1 MFPAQHGDG
10 GTGTFPQLSQ
20 RPGVQLPLQ
29 ALNDAQFGAVGD
41 EHDATSTHLVEQSR
55 RVGLGRCRYL
65 VRTEAMHH
73 PAVTQGPGPAG
84 RSLHSLSGCRTFAAG
99 GSHSAGGGFEQL
111 NILNKPE
118 PPPQTPLNLFFY
130 LNPVKTVSLHRIVH
144 LDKYRGV

>member
-1 MFPAQHGDG
+1 MASSTMLFHA
-10 GTGTFPQLSQ
+10 PQLSQ

-73 PAVTQGPGPAG
+73 PAVAQGHRPSRP
-84 RSLHSLSGCRTFAAG
+84 LHALAVR
-99 GSHSAGGGFEQL
+99 L
-111 NILNKPE
+111 
-118 PPPQTPLNLFFY
+118 
-130 LNPVKTVSLHRIVH
+130 
-144 LDKYRGV
+144 